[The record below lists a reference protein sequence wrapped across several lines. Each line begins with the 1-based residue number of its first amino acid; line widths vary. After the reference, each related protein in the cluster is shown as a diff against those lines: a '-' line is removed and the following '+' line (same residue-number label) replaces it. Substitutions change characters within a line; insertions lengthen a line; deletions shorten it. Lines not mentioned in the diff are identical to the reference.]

1 MDEHLFGI
9 RIGALSA
16 LTALTAMTAMTTMTM
31 ASAAWAQSYPNKPVR
46 VLVSGGAGGPN
57 DVQNRAIAQILST
70 NLDSSRHS

>member
-9 RIGALSA
+9 RIGAMSAMSA
-16 LTALTAMTAMTTMTM
+16 LTAMTTMTM

-70 NLDSSRHS
+70 NLDSSRNS